1 VPGGAANQVSGIGR
15 VAQVPD
21 QGRAIVGGAL
31 GEIAQGL
38 RAGGGDN
45 QAPCLGQRHE
55 ADDAGKPG
63 H

>member
-21 QGRAIVGGAL
+21 QGRPVFDGAL

-38 RAGGGDN
+38 RSGGGDDH
-45 QAPCLGQRHE
+45 APCLGQRHE
-55 ADDAGKPG
+55 PDDAGKPG

>member
-1 VPGGAANQVSGIGR
+1 MAGGAANQVSGIGR

-21 QGRAIVGGAL
+21 QGGPIVDGAPS
-31 GEIAQGL
+31 EVAQGL
-38 RAGGGDN
+38 RAGGRDE